1 MSHSSSTNLGSFD
14 MSFIQDVSRS
24 VDQLCNQM
32 SINNIVVPRF
42 NPFTDVFD
50 FLSEFEV
57 ATTAL
62 SEGQK
67 LTLLAKSFPQGHHRE
82 WYETELVPLMKGDA
96 SWASV
101 KKKVIERFSDT
112 EDRDRH
118 FLKLR
123 ELKYN
128 PDSGHRLLDFVEN
141 IAYSYKKAYPAGI
154 DEEACIRYI
163 KAAIPASLRSTLSM
177 ISGYSEATNLGML
190 KKAIKQYDSSRVSGS
205 GSRNE
210 SQAGNAELV
219 SLLKE
224 MISNIK
230 REGEVTRTAMVAAIK
245 ATNDGGYRSNQYG
258 ENRPAR
264 NSYSPRRQDYRGSPR
279 GQSPN
284 IRDTRGQ
291 SPRRHNYGNQVLK
304 EPESK
309 GTGEQPNKQVIPKP
323 LGEAFN
329 SEAYYAK
336 FGKPPNQ
343 CNECGYWHWNRH
355 CINHL
360 N

>member
-1 MSHSSSTNLGSFD
+1 MPESSSANLGSID

-42 NPFTDVFD
+42 NPYTDVFD

-82 WYETELVPLMKGDA
+82 WYETELAPLVKGGA
-96 SWASV
+96 PWASV

-141 IAYSYKKAYPAGI
+141 IAYSYKKAYPTSL

-163 KAAIPASLRSTLSM
+163 KAAIPASLRSTLAM

-190 KKAIKQYDSSRVSGS
+190 KKAIKQYDSSRSNGS
-205 GSRNE
+205 GPRME
-210 SQAGNAELV
+210 GQTGNAELV

-224 MISNIK
+224 MISSIK
-230 REGEVTRTAMVAAIK
+230 REGEVTRTAMAAAIK
-245 ATNDGGYRSNQYG
+245 TTNEGLYRSSQYG
-258 ENRPAR
+258 ENRSAR

-279 GQSPN
+279 SQSPSN
-284 IRDTRGQ
+284 RDARGF
-291 SPRRHNYGNQVLK
+291 SPRRQNYTNQAAK

-309 GTGEQPNKQVIPKP
+309 GTGEQSTKQIKSA
-323 LGEAFN
+323 GEAFN
-329 SEAYYAK
+329 SEAYFAK
-336 FGKPPNQ
+336 FGKPPNP
-343 CNECGYWHWNRH
+343 CNECGFWHWNRH